1 MLLYKSILISSGAR
15 ARWFRPSSPHGG
27 GGKSGTSKMAAHTQ
41 EHPRPLDS
49 GALQSNTSAVR
60 HPVKQPRILLVC
72 LKPDVS
78 DQAKLLIE
86 QAMAQIVE
94 RSPEAEVVVLTAGH
108 TPFISGH
115 QVELWPDGH
124 LRGLG
129 NWLTVARRIA
139 WAQFDSIYDLTPC
152 LRSKCLHLTVK
163 PCPPWHNWAIN
174 QS

>member
-1 MLLYKSILISSGAR
+1 MLLYKSILISSGAK
-15 ARWFRPSSPHGG
+15 ARWFSPSLTPKGARESRMLNSRAQPQGG
-27 GGKSGTSKMAAHTQ
+27 GV
-41 EHPRPLDS
+41 DV
-49 GALQSNTSAVR
+49 GALQSKTSNVK
-60 HPVKQPRILLVC
+60 HPIRQPRILLMC
-72 LKPDVS
+72 LKPTYS
-78 DQAKLLIE
+78 DQAKVLVE
-86 QAMAQIVE
+86 QAMAQVVE
-94 RSPEAEVVVLTAGH
+94 RCPEAEVVVLTAGH

-129 NWLTVARRIA
+129 NWLTIARRIA
-139 WAQFDSIYDLTPC
+139 WAQFDSVYDLTPC